1 MPRCRFV
8 DPTREVRLS
17 LSEDDWIVIR
27 RELTVGQQRD
37 LVRAMR
43 TKDGEIDQTAYPLA
57 RALAYLVAWS
67 FVDERGTVAP
77 ITAGALEFLDTATF
91 AEITAAINAHDD
103 ALTQEKK
110 AMTSTATAAAPILQS
125 VAS

>member
-17 LSEDDWIVIR
+17 LSADDWIVIR

-43 TKDGEIDQTAYPLA
+43 DKDGEVDKTAYPTA

-77 ITAGALEFLDTATF
+77 ITAGAIEFLETATLT
-91 AEITAAINAHDD
+91 EISVALNAHEA
-103 ALTQEKK
+103 ALEHEKK
-110 AMTSTATAAAPILQS
+110 ATTSTATAVDPTLQFAGS
-125 VAS
+125 

>member
-17 LSEDDWIVIR
+17 LSDDDWIVIR
-27 RELTVGQQRD
+27 RELTVGQQRE

-43 TKDGEIDQTAYPLA
+43 GADGQVDATAYPPA

-67 FVDERGTVAP
+67 FVDARGTVAP
-77 ITAGALEFLDTATF
+77 LTAGAIECLETASF
-91 AEITAAINAHDD
+91 AEITAALDAHEA
-103 ALTQEKK
+103 ALAEEKK
-110 AMTSTATAAAPILQS
+110 RTTTTALAADPILQS
-125 VAS
+125 VSA

>member
-17 LSEDDWIVIR
+17 LSADDWIVIR

-37 LVRAMR
+37 LVRALR
-43 TKDGEIDQTAYPLA
+43 NADGAIDQTNYPPA

-67 FVDERGTVAP
+67 FVDARGTVAP
-77 ITAGALEFLDTATF
+77 ITAGAIEFLDTATLT
-91 AEITAAINAHDD
+91 EITEALNAHEAAIE
-103 ALTQEKK
+103 QEKK
-110 AMTSTATAAAPILQS
+110 RTTSTATAAAPTLQS
-125 VAS
+125 VGS

>member
-17 LSEDDWIVIR
+17 LSDDDWIVIR
-27 RELTVGQQRD
+27 RELTVGQQRE

-43 TKDGEIDQTAYPLA
+43 GTDGEVDPTAYPSA

-67 FVDERGTVAP
+67 FVDQRGAVAP
-77 ITAGALEFLDTATF
+77 ITAGALECLETATLT
-91 AEITAAINAHDD
+91 ELTGAIVEHEERLA
-103 ALTQEKK
+103 QEKK
-110 AMTSTATAAAPILQS
+110 QTTTTAPAADPILQS
-125 VAS
+125 VS